1 MNMNNTYTPN
11 ILIVDDD
18 QNKLQILADIL
29 LDMEVNIVTAA
40 SANEAFRLL
49 MKNDFAVILLDVKMP
64 GIDGFET
71 AGLIRKRAKFQDTP
85 IVFITSYSP
94 DEIDIK
100 KGYALGS
107 VDYLFAPVNSE
118 ILRAKVSVFVKL
130 ARLKE
135 KSNAVQLETEEIN
148 KKLSISNEKYSLLKS
163 TNERLNFIFNSMPVV
178 IFTLAASEDFKV
190 TFATRNTFEQLGY
203 EAGEFIKHPGLWVEC
218 IHSEDMEQVFSCFPQ
233 LFDEGRCTFEYR
245 FKRQCGDYIWV
256 QNVLRLIREDGHD
269 APVEIIGCLSDIS
282 ERKSTEKQLALKT
295 AELERSNAELEHF
308 AYIASHD
315 LQEPLRAISSYL
327 QLIEKRGCYEAFDE
341 KSKDYFTRVIKGA
354 KRMQAMIDD
363 LLQYSRVVSNK
374 AAFVSCD
381 CNEIVEEAIHNLG
394 VLIKETEARINCK
407 PLPVIEGNQNQ
418 LLRFFQNM
426 INNGLKFHKENEA
439 PVIDITAEKDGGHWI
454 FSISD
459 NGIGIKKESRDRIF
473 DVFQRLNAKD
483 KYPGTGI
490 GLAVCKKIADNHKGR
505 IWVESELGTGST
517 FYLAIPEARGGSWN
531 EQYEA
536 NRDLIGGR

>member
-1 MNMNNTYTPN
+1 MNNTYTPN

-29 LDMEVNIVTAA
+29 RDMEVNIMTAA

-100 KGYALGS
+100 QGYALGS

-118 ILRAKVSVFVKL
+118 ILRAKVFVFVKL

-135 KSNAVQLETEEIN
+135 KSNAIQLETEEIN

-178 IFTLAASEDFKV
+178 IFTLEASEDFKV
-190 TFATRNTFEQLGY
+190 TFATRNTLEQLGY
-203 EAGEFIKHPGLWVEC
+203 EAGEFINHPGLWVEC

-245 FKRQCGDYIWV
+245 FKQKCGDYIWV

-269 APVEIIGCLSDIS
+269 LPVEVIGCLSDIS

-315 LQEPLRAISSYL
+315 LQEPLRAIGSYL
-327 QLIEKRGCYEAFDE
+327 QLIEKRSCYEAFDE
-341 KSKDYFTRVIKGA
+341 KSKDHFTRVIKAA

-374 AAFVSCD
+374 AAFVFCD
-381 CNEIVEEAIHNLG
+381 CNEIVEEAIYNLG
-394 VLIKETEARINCK
+394 VLIKETEARINCE
-407 PLPVIEGNQNQ
+407 PLPVIEGNTNQ
-418 LLRFFQNM
+418 LLRLFQNM

-439 PVIDITAEKDGGHWI
+439 PVIDITAEKEGSQWI

-459 NGIGIKKESRDRIF
+459 NGIGIKKESRDKIF
-473 DVFQRLNAKD
+473 EVFQRLNAKE

-505 IWVESELGTGST
+505 IWVESEFGTGST
-517 FYLAIPEARGGSWN
+517 FYLSIPEERREG
-531 EQYEA
+531 
-536 NRDLIGGR
+536 